1 MGTGNTVKKADGD
14 RQGTAVVAVS
24 EILTRLMS
32 LAFSL
37 SFLYDFFYHP
47 HLLSLAAIVPA
58 WKWWNTYLS
67 HPTSPPLHDS
77 FYVMISV
84 TFKREENA
92 NWPFLLKVGVA
103 GDGSTTTNIKM
114 NTKWLSLAA
123 IIPVW

>member
-58 WKWWNTYLS
+58 
-67 HPTSPPLHDS
+67 
-77 FYVMISV
+77 
-84 TFKREENA
+84 
-92 NWPFLLKVGVA
+92 
-103 GDGSTTTNIKM
+103 
-114 NTKWLSLAA
+114 
-123 IIPVW
+123 